1 MLMNVIP
8 GSIQKCSAKV
18 PRKVRETQRG
28 RRCVC
33 CPHNMCRW
41 IGATRPD
48 LRAHV
53 PTTAGRFSRY
63 NVF

>member
-1 MLMNVIP
+1 MTMNVIP
-8 GSIQKCSAKV
+8 GSIQVLSKSPKKNK
-18 PRKVRETQRG
+18 RLKRGVRLL
-28 RRCVC
+28 

-48 LRAHV
+48 LRAHHV
-53 PTTAGRFSRY
+53 PPTAGRFSRY